1 METYGRS
8 QIAAKQARR
17 RFLKGMGLGAV
28 SAPLILGIGDSLIG
42 RALGQT
48 NRRKLALFF
57 VHGESWLREVSVGG
71 YTPPGVKELA
81 LVGSK
86 LPADGQDEDRVGVQW
101 PEFVA
106 ALAPW
111 KDRMVL
117 VDGLPML
124 GVTTGSSTTIH
135 GFKMG
140 VLSAVGNMEV
150 PTAPSIDAHVAAVL
164 SRDTPVKSL
173 LFGMHGGPKGDE
185 FTETFVAAAGAKAK
199 HALNPNTL
207 LSRMVGVRPG
217 PAGAPGAPP
226 TTVLGT
232 RLLDVVRSDL
242 ARLDR
247 GLAAEEKALL
257 TEYLTSME
265 AYQKKEKALADLATT
280 GGGAGCAIPSTPPT
294 GMGMPGVA
302 AMDSMFRLST
312 LALKCN
318 VTNVIGATMGNTD
331 AHGDLDP
338 LIAGYAPHSSYATQY
353 RAFVPTSM
361 GWVARMMTE
370 LGPALVDSLTVTIV
384 PAGGI
389 AAYGT
394 NIHHGNATLA
404 AFVFDGPRALKTG
417 ARFLRGSKRHIADLY
432 TTLATALGAPVDKFN
447 GAGMG
452 KINELLA

>member
-8 QIAAKQARR
+8 HVAAKQARR
-17 RFLKGMGLGAV
+17 RFLKGMGLGVAA
-28 SAPLILGIGDSLIG
+28 APLMLGIGDLLIG
-42 RALGQT
+42 RALGQP

-57 VHGESWLREVSVGG
+57 VHGESWVREISMGG
-71 YTPPGVKELA
+71 YTPPGVKELTF
-81 LVGSK
+81 VGSK
-86 LPADGQDEDRVGVQW
+86 IPTDGQDEDRVGVQW

-117 VDGLPML
+117 VDGLPMF
-124 GVTTGSSTTIH
+124 GVTTGTSTTIH

-150 PTAPSIDAHVAAVL
+150 PTAPSIDAHVAAIL

-173 LFGMHGGPKGDE
+173 LFGMHGGAKGDE

-207 LSRMVGVRPG
+207 LSRMVGVKPG

-226 TTVLGT
+226 TTVFGT

-242 ARLDR
+242 IKLDR

-265 AYQKKEKALADLATT
+265 AYQKKEKALADLGAA
-280 GGGAGCAIPSTPPT
+280 GGGGGCAIPSAAPV
-294 GMGMPGVA
+294 GIGNMPGVV

-331 AHGDLDP
+331 AHGDMDP
-338 LIAGYAPHSSYATQY
+338 LIPGYAPHASYATQY

-361 GWVARMMTE
+361 GWVARMMNE

-384 PAGGI
+384 PCGGI

-394 NIHHGNATLA
+394 NIHHGNPTLS

-417 ARFLRGSKRHIADLY
+417 ARFLRTKRHIADLY
-432 TTLATALGAPVDKFN
+432 TTLATALGAPVEKFN
-447 GAGMG
+447 DAGMG